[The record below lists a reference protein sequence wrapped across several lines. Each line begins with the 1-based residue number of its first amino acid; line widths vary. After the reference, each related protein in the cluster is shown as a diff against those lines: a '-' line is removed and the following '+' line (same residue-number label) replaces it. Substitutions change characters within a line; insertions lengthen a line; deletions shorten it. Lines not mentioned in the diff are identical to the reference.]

1 MNPGQNVKF
10 NQPGANIF
18 LPKGGTY
25 EDAARAV
32 THLGIGAHQ
41 DDLEFMA
48 YHGIAECFQAADRSF
63 GGVICTNGAGS
74 ARTGPYANYSG
85 EEMRAIRQQEQRTA
99 AQLGDYGL
107 MAQLDYPTADLKVA
121 TDHRLSED
129 LIALLAEVK
138 PAVVYTHSPADK
150 HETHLVVLREVLR
163 ALRSLPV
170 ESRPKKVLGCEVW
183 RDLDWMLDEEKV
195 AMDVSA
201 RPHLAAAL
209 NGVFDSQ
216 IAGGKRYDLATEGRR
231 RANATYFTSHAVDQA
246 THLAFAMDLT
256 PLVQDDQLDPV
267 AYTLGFIDRFR
278 QDVSQKLTQALGL

>member
-1 MNPGQNVKF
+1 M
-10 NQPGANIF
+10 
-18 LPKGGTY
+18 
-25 EDAARAV
+25 DAAKGV

-48 YHGIAECFQAADRSF
+48 YHGIAECFQVADRSF

-74 ARTGPYANYSG
+74 ARTGPYAQYNG

-99 AQLGDYGL
+99 AQIGDYGV
-107 MAQLDYPTADLKVA
+107 MVQLDYPTADLKNP

-129 LIALLAEVK
+129 LIALFTELK
-138 PAVVYTHSPADK
+138 PDVIYTHSPADK
-150 HETHLVVLREVLR
+150 HETHLVVLREVLI
-163 ALRSLPV
+163 ALRSLPADR
-170 ESRPKKVLGCEVW
+170 RPSKVLGCEVW

-195 AMDVSA
+195 AMDVSP

-231 RANATYFTSHAVDQA
+231 RANATYFTSHAVDA
-246 THLAFAMDLT
+246 ASHLAFAMDLT
-256 PLVQDDQLDPV
+256 PLVLDDQLDPI

-278 QDVSQKLTQALGL
+278 NDVADKLKQALGR

>member
-1 MNPGQNVKF
+1 VNHLNLTF
-10 NQPGANIF
+10 NQSGADVF
-18 LPKGGTY
+18 LPKGG
-25 EDAARAV
+25 EFAAAAGKI

-48 YHGIAECFQAADRSF
+48 YHGIAECFQAEGKSF
-63 GGVICTNGAGS
+63 GGIICTNGSGS
-74 ARTGPYANYSG
+74 ARTGPYAGYSG

-99 AQLGDYGL
+99 AQIGDYGV
-107 MAQLDYPTADLKVA
+107 MVQLDYPTVELKNPQ
-121 TDHRLSED
+121 DHRLSQD
-129 LIALLAEVK
+129 LLVLLTEIRPSVI
-138 PAVVYTHSPADK
+138 YTHGPADK
-150 HETHLVVLREVLR
+150 HETHLAVFREVLI

-170 ESRPKKVLGCEVW
+170 EQRPAKVLGCEAW

-231 RANATYFTSHAVDQA
+231 RANATYFSPHAVDQA
-246 THLAFAMDLT
+246 SHLAFAMDLT
-256 PLVQDDQLDPV
+256 PLVLDDQLDPI
-267 AYTLGFIDRFR
+267 AYTLGFVDRFR
-278 QDVSQKLTQALGL
+278 QDVSEKLSKTLGR

>member
-1 MNPGQNVKF
+1 MNLPPTVTL

-18 LPKGGTY
+18 LPKGG
-25 EDAARAV
+25 DFAAAAQGI

-48 YHGIAECFQAADRSF
+48 YHGIAECFQVADKSF
-63 GGVICTNGAGS
+63 GGIICTNGAGS
-74 ARTGPYANYSG
+74 ARTGPYASYSG

-99 AQLGDYGL
+99 ALLGDYGL
-107 MAQLDYPTADLKVA
+107 MAQLDYPTADLKNPA
-121 TDHRLSED
+121 DHRLSQD
-129 LIALLAEVK
+129 LIALFAEIR
-138 PAVVYTHSPADK
+138 PQVVYTHSPADK

-163 ALRSLPV
+163 ALRSLPPDR
-170 ESRPKKVLGCEVW
+170 RPAKVLGCEVW

-201 RPHLAAAL
+201 RPHLAASL

-231 RANATYFTSHAVDQA
+231 RANATYFTSHAVDAA

-256 PLVQDDQLDPV
+256 PLVQDDSLDPV

-278 QDVSQKLTQALGL
+278 QDVATKLSQALGR